1 MVLIPYERNNM
12 VAARWTILFLVTTAI
27 AGLASGCLL
36 IPVIASPAPYD
47 IKVPAEI
54 DLKGQ
59 SEKKIVIFA
68 EPTRSVS
75 TPSLDSELAAAIKAE
90 LIKKASIKSG
100 YLFVSGEV
108 SPGRANK
115 NLDFRLLSPSQIA
128 REHNAGTILYVRI
141 EEFQM
146 TLLHRQGYYTGH
158 MVTRSMIF
166 DDAGH
171 QLWPTD
177 TAGRVLRTRVD
188 VEIEGSD
195 AVRKSLIEATTH
207 CVCRYLYDCPQPDF
221 KTKYEEID
229 YTKDEFWE

>member
-1 MVLIPYERNNM
+1 M
-12 VAARWTILFLVTTAI
+12 FLVLVTI
-27 AGLASGCLL
+27 AGLASGCFLL
-36 IPVIASPAPYD
+36 IPILGSPAASD
-47 IKVPAEI
+47 IKVPAQI
-54 DLKGQ
+54 KLKERGA
-59 SEKKIVIFA
+59 KGIVIFV

-75 TPSLDSELAAAIKAE
+75 APGLDSELAAAIKAE
-90 LIKKASIKSG
+90 LIKKASVESG
-100 YLFVSGEV
+100 YLFVSGEA
-108 SPGRANK
+108 SPGRANT

-158 MVTRSMIF
+158 LVTRSMIF
-166 DDAGH
+166 DDAGN

-177 TAGRVLRTRVD
+177 SAGRVLRTRAD

-195 AVRKSLIEATTH
+195 TARKDLIEATTH
-207 CVCRYLYDCPQPDF
+207 CVCRYLYDCPNPDF